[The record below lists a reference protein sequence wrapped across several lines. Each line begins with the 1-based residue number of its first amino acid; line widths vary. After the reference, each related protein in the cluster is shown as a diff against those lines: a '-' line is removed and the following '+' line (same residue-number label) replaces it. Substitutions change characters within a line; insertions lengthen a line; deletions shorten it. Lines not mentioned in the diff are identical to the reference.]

1 MIFTK
6 YRIIVADDDSFIC
19 QGICKTIEQFAENA
33 EICGVFNTGEA
44 VLDFLKSN
52 TVDVV
57 ISDIKMPGMTGL
69 DIAKFVKKKNQSAFV
84 VLITG
89 HLVFEYAKT
98 AIDNKVDYLLTKP
111 FSSAEFI
118 KVLTEIEARINK
130 NEEQIRS
137 DTKAYLNEWKYLTGT
152 VKQVFGGSLPVSV
165 LENEKCC
172 VSSKPFGQLKIS
184 LLLLEF
190 SNTSKN
196 DFLAEDEISFDSFR
210 LSCFYLTKSHRFDF
224 ALVFFED
231 SDALNSYINDLSQT
245 AKNRGTSVKI
255 SKFEI
260 VGLSE
265 TAALE
270 KTVNLSFEY
279 FYNITHMLGNVE
291 VINSALELNSAQAEI
306 FLKITV
312 KLLNNVGI
320 PADDGINS
328 GKSGLREILET
339 QIPSLLPTDAIHFS
353 IVDAAIKYI
362 EKNYSD
368 YFLSLSKVAESL
380 HISSDY
386 LGKLFKTHL
395 NTNYTNFVADYRF
408 KKAKELLKTTDMS
421 IAQIGNAVGYND
433 IQYFRKI
440 FKKKSGFSPVA
451 YRKYELIGKIYE
463 D

>member
-98 AIDNKVDYLLTKP
+98 AIDTKVDYLLTKP

-118 KVLTEIEARINK
+118 KVLAEIETRINK

-152 VKQVFGGSLPVSV
+152 VKQVFGGGMPASV
-165 LENEKCC
+165 LESEKCC

-190 SNTSKN
+190 SDTSKN
-196 DFLAEDEISFDSFR
+196 DFLAENEISFDSFR
-210 LSCFYLTKSHRFDF
+210 LSCFYLTKSHQFDF

-231 SDALNSYINDLSQT
+231 SDALKSYINDLSQT
-245 AKNRGTSVKI
+245 AKSRGTSVKI
-255 SKFEI
+255 STFEI
-260 VGLSE
+260 GNLSE
-265 TAALE
+265 TQALE
-270 KTVNLSFEY
+270 STLNLSFEY
-279 FYNITHMLGNVE
+279 FYNITHMLGNIE
-291 VINSALELNSAQAEI
+291 VINTALELKPAQAEI

-320 PADDGINS
+320 RADESIDFDR
-328 GKSGLREILET
+328 GLREILEK

-353 IVDAAIKYI
+353 VVDAAIKYI

-368 YFLSLSKVAESL
+368 YLLSLSKVAESL

-395 NTNYTNFVADYRF
+395 NTNYTDFVADYRF